1 MQRIRLLTILTA
13 LAVVIAACGEP
24 IPPAETS
31 TLTVTIEG
39 DGTVTFDTADGDD
52 AAGTSEHARDAE
64 VTLVATPADGNTFV
78 GWGGACAGTDATCVV
93 TMDADKSVTAVFEA
107 EEPLP
112 EEVQLSVAFTGSS
125 GGGTVTQADLGIACS
140 YDPGTGETDGECGP
154 VTASTL
160 TAYTFE
166 AEAAADMEFAGWA
179 GDADAQCDDAQTS
192 CELTP
197 DKEGFV
203 VVAVFVDPNVGAPVS
218 RSVAVTAG
226 EDDGLEWVTAANT
239 GEPEHGPGYTHSS
252 LQYSGLAYVNR
263 YEAEVINE
271 FIFRDLDIPAGATI
285 TEAYIQFTSIMR
297 TGNAAHVPSDGSDQI
312 NLLITAEASTNPDPI
327 PHENDSNP
335 ISTRP
340 TVGTTVTWTD
350 VPDWAAKGDAT
361 EAQRTVDIS
370 ALLQAV
376 IDQDGWDESGDVGIV
391 ILNNDADATV
401 GWRQIATF
409 NEDPEA
415 APVLHFTYTAP

>member
-1 MQRIRLLTILTA
+1 
-13 LAVVIAACGEP
+13 
-24 IPPAETS
+24 
-31 TLTVTIEG
+31 
-39 DGTVTFDTADGDD
+39 
-52 AAGTSEHARDAE
+52 
-64 VTLVATPADGNTFV
+64 
-78 GWGGACAGTDATCVV
+78 
-93 TMDADKSVTAVFEA
+93 
-107 EEPLP
+107 
-112 EEVQLSVAFTGSS
+112 
-125 GGGTVTQADLGIACS
+125 
-140 YDPGTGETDGECGP
+140 
-154 VTASTL
+154 
-160 TAYTFE
+160 
-166 AEAAADMEFAGWA
+166 EAAADMEFAGWA

-192 CELTP
+192 GELTP

-203 VVAVFVDPNVGAPVS
+203 VRAVFVDPNVGAPVS
-218 RSVAVTAG
+218 RSVAVTDGA
-226 EDDGLEWVTAANT
+226 DDGLEWVTAANT
-239 GEPEHGPGYTHSS
+239 GEPEHGPAYTHSS
-252 LQYSGLAYVNR
+252 LPYSGLAYVNR

-297 TGNAAHVPSDGSDQI
+297 TTNAAHVPSDGSDQI

-409 NEDPEA
+409 NEDPAA